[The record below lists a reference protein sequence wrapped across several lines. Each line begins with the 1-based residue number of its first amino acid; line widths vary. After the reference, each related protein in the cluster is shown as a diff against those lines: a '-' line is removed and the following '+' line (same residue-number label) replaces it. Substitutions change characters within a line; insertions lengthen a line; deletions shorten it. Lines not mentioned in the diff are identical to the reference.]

1 MHYKTHENQSFC
13 VFTNHCDANKHMRR
27 FDAEGNLVRL
37 LPMEFDELDCDLD
50 TLTQEQKHEK
60 LWQYAT
66 DGKYVHH
73 SRSEN

>member
-1 MHYKTHENQSFC
+1 
-13 VFTNHCDANKHMRR
+13 MRR

-37 LPMEFDELDCDLD
+37 LPMEFDELDCDLEA
-50 TLTQEQKHEK
+50 LTQEQKHEK